1 MPGPSRPFREKSEDT
16 LTFTPMITMNNPEHY
31 STRYSVSRIVKM
43 LLLIFQAPSANAD
56 RISKIDSVLICTR
69 LILAMV
75 VRLLRMLA
83 PNSRLPSS
91 ELKLTFRHIINLFSL
106 NSTFYNYF
114 YQRTRT
120 LKIKFNLVFARGTIT
135 RVNAKHDL

>member
-83 PNSRLPSS
+83 PNSRLQSS

-106 NSTFYNYF
+106 NST
-114 YQRTRT
+114 
-120 LKIKFNLVFARGTIT
+120 
-135 RVNAKHDL
+135 